1 MKVRHLKKLMSI
13 LLVFILM
20 NSLVITNANAEQ
32 DNSLETADKIQS
44 ISWEDK
50 IAENLWEQMKSSDE
64 DDKISVW
71 IWFSDID
78 QEKVDKQVEKS
89 TGLTEDNLATTYGDV
104 PNDLI
109 KALEETS
116 KKTEDKGQL
125 ELTADK
131 LKNYIDATKTQRKL
145 EQQRTNAYIK
155 ARRNVAHN
163 LYVQKNNAVAKELN
177 LPRDEITFQS
187 ELTPSTIV
195 NLTKSQILDAA
206 KSDEVDSVA
215 FYDAS
220 EQVEPMDENQKLS
233 MRSDLAQE
241 QFGLTGKGVNV
252 LMNDFGCV
260 RSDARYYETISYPDN
275 ITDIYNKNI
284 YSTTETSDI
293 PQNSANYHP
302 NLVAATLQSY
312 SPDVNIYSVGYA
324 CYSDIEW
331 AILNYDIDLINGSIN
346 LGTFTNYISDSPAKW
361 FDALVSTY
369 NITLIAS
376 AGNDE
381 GWQSWGWPQVISPSS
396 GYNSIA
402 VGAYDANGNPDND
415 TMWNYRYSPTSGTD
429 LVCYKPDV
437 VIASSST
444 SMAAPSLSGIIS
456 MLIQLKPSLSANP
469 DIIKAIIMASCHR
482 KVNPA
487 AGTGEQEEMTAGLT
501 QRQGAGAVDAYR
513 AISIVLQ
520 GRYGLG
526 EISSGF
532 KDSTSMQ
539 IEDGQ
544 NVNVSLAWLRQNTN
558 NSDTPNGGTTLGT
571 FQELELSVYCGS
583 KLINSSVKSN
593 AGKQMVYFHSSDLNN
608 QYKIRVSKLSK
619 NSESVRYAY
628 AWSTEDNYI
637 TLHTNNTIGELTRDE
652 VQKQLKEAG
661 IVTNRSDIP
670 FSVSFDESVT
680 SIGNSAFE
688 GCSNLTNVTLR
699 KGISIIGK
707 YAFRNCGLLKN
718 IEIPDTVLTID
729 EGAFQ
734 RCGNLKKVTIG
745 SSVRSIESYAFNG
758 CYSLS
763 NVVFRKHIAPTIR
776 SGAFLGLAKGATGHP
791 IAGAIGYEDFYDD
804 LIIIYEKDI
813 RTLYFTNNG
822 NWSNLRAYMYNQNI
836 GYYNDDVSMKFAY
849 NNYLGQKIYSVTFNF
864 YEYNVIR
871 FYDGNGDNITV
882 DINVGADGTG
892 YYITSKDTYGNWN
905 VSTYQPDV
913 RTIYFT
919 NNGNWSDVRAYLW
932 KSGTQISNIWHGAPM
947 QYVSTNSNG
956 ENIYSITFDY
966 KEFDYVVFNDAN
978 SNEQTVDISIGA
990 DGTGYYL
997 LGVKRGN
1004 GWLVDSYLY

>member
-1 MKVRHLKKLMSI
+1 
-13 LLVFILM
+13 
-20 NSLVITNANAEQ
+20 
-32 DNSLETADKIQS
+32 
-44 ISWEDK
+44 
-50 IAENLWEQMKSSDE
+50 
-64 DDKISVW
+64 
-71 IWFSDID
+71 
-78 QEKVDKQVEKS
+78 
-89 TGLTEDNLATTYGDV
+89 
-104 PNDLI
+104 
-109 KALEETS
+109 
-116 KKTEDKGQL
+116 
-125 ELTADK
+125 
-131 LKNYIDATKTQRKL
+131 
-145 EQQRTNAYIK
+145 
-155 ARRNVAHN
+155 
-163 LYVQKNNAVAKELN
+163 
-177 LPRDEITFQS
+177 
-187 ELTPSTIV
+187 
-195 NLTKSQILDAA
+195 
-206 KSDEVDSVA
+206 
-215 FYDAS
+215 
-220 EQVEPMDENQKLS
+220 
-233 MRSDLAQE
+233 
-241 QFGLTGKGVNV
+241 
-252 LMNDFGCV
+252 
-260 RSDARYYETISYPDN
+260 
-275 ITDIYNKNI
+275 
-284 YSTTETSDI
+284 
-293 PQNSANYHP
+293 
-302 NLVAATLQSY
+302 
-312 SPDVNIYSVGYA
+312 
-324 CYSDIEW
+324 
-331 AILNYDIDLINGSIN
+331 
-346 LGTFTNYISDSPAKW
+346 
-361 FDALVSTY
+361 
-369 NITLIAS
+369 
-376 AGNDE
+376 
-381 GWQSWGWPQVISPSS
+381 
-396 GYNSIA
+396 
-402 VGAYDANGNPDND
+402 
-415 TMWNYRYSPTSGTD
+415 
-429 LVCYKPDV
+429 
-437 VIASSST
+437 
-444 SMAAPSLSGIIS
+444 
-456 MLIQLKPSLSANP
+456 
-469 DIIKAIIMASCHR
+469 
-482 KVNPA
+482 
-487 AGTGEQEEMTAGLT
+487 
-501 QRQGAGAVDAYR
+501 
-513 AISIVLQ
+513 
-520 GRYGLG
+520 
-526 EISSGF
+526 
-532 KDSTSMQ
+532 
-539 IEDGQ
+539 
-544 NVNVSLAWLRQNTN
+544 
-558 NSDTPNGGTTLGT
+558 
-571 FQELELSVYCGS
+571 
-583 KLINSSVKSN
+583 
-593 AGKQMVYFHSSDLNN
+593 MVYFHSSDLNN